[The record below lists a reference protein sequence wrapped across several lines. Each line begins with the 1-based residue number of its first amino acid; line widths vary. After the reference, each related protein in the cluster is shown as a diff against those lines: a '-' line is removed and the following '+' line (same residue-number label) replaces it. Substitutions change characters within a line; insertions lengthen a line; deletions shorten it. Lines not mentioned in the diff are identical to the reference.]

1 MTLSTT
7 FILGATILLG
17 QLAQCMLSSRC
28 TEINTPCLSMKRD
41 VLPAEEVLR
50 QHQQQQPQVNAE
62 EMLEP
67 RNQL

>member
-1 MTLSTT
+1 
-7 FILGATILLG
+7 
-17 QLAQCMLSSRC
+17 MLSSRC

-41 VLPAEEVLR
+41 VLPAEEVLK
-50 QHQQQQPQVNAE
+50 QQQQQQQPRANAE

>member
-1 MTLSTT
+1 MTVSTT
-7 FILGATILLG
+7 LILGATILLG

-50 QHQQQQPQVNAE
+50 QQHQQPQANAE
-62 EMLEP
+62 GILEP